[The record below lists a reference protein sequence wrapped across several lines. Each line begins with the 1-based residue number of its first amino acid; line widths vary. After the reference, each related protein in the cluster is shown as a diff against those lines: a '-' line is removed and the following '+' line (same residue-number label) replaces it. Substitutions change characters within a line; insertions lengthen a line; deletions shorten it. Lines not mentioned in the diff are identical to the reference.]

1 MGCYSY
7 SVSSKVR
14 EEIME
19 IYSLSATIVHNACGN
34 YRNLHM
40 HIFDKNFVKVTFL
53 LKKK

>member
-19 IYSLSATIVHNACGN
+19 IYSLIAT
-34 YRNLHM
+34 M
-40 HIFDKNFVKVTFL
+40 HVEITEIFFCTFVTKIS
-53 LKKK
+53 